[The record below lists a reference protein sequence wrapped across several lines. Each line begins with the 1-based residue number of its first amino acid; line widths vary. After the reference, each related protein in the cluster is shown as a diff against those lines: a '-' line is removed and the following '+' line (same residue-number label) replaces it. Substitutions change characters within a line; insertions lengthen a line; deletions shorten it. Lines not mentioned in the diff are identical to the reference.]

1 MDALKNRGDEGQGS
15 IVRLNAGVIESAVVQ
30 KIRQLLRAPEI
41 AAKACVALKAAR
53 SGFTEND
60 VAGALAT
67 FDSFWDNLF
76 PAEQE
81 RTARLLINRVVV
93 SKEGMSL
100 DLRTSGLSTLV
111 SDMLQSP
118 KLSKAA

>member
-1 MDALKNRGDEGQGS
+1 MDALRNRGDEGQDS

-30 KIRQLLRAPEI
+30 KIRQMLRTPEI
-41 AAKACVALKAAR
+41 AAKACAGLRAEG
-53 SGFTEND
+53 SHLDEQD
-60 VAGALAT
+60 VSRALAT
-67 FDSFWDNLF
+67 FDNLWDNLF